1 MVRNITAGAG
11 QTCGQ
16 TPDRAGLRSR
26 LPTFTRSQLP
36 EEGSPSAAGIK
47 NLTASSGDTSD
58 AGSVSVLGRSPGI
71 GNGNVLQYSCLE
83 NSMDRGGWQATA
95 HGVANSWT

>member
-47 NLTASSGDTSD
+47 NLTASSGDSTD
-58 AGSVSVLGRSPGI
+58 GGSISGSGRPWSRKWQPTLVFLPRKFHGQR
-71 GNGNVLQYSCLE
+71 GPVGYS
-83 NSMDRGGWQATA
+83 A
-95 HGVANSWT
+95 